1 MANED
6 KNIDPTENVRALTEA
21 ANKRQDDLRQEA
33 EKLFNA
39 KIDALNKRI
48 DDSIERFD
56 SFRHSDREEIVKT
69 SLSVAT
75 TADTLRKQV
84 ETTAQARDAQFTTF
98 QTETYKRLSA
108 VELSLSATGAGS
120 AGEKAGRVSQQDLVK
135 YAIFLILAL
144 ITIIGAIVGVAYFVR
159 PR

>member
-1 MANED
+1 MSDERA
-6 KNIDPTENVRALTEA
+6 IDPTENVRALTEA

-33 EKLFNA
+33 EKLFNS
-39 KIDALNKRI
+39 KIDSVNKRI

-56 SFRHSDREEIVKT
+56 SLRNSDREELVKT
-69 SLSVAT
+69 AASVVTIAE
-75 TADTLRKQV
+75 TLRKQQ
-84 ETTAQARDAQFTTF
+84 EATTAEQN
-98 QTETYKRLSA
+98 KRLLA
-108 VELSLSATGAGS
+108 LELSSSASGAGS

-135 YAIFLILAL
+135 YAVFLVLAL